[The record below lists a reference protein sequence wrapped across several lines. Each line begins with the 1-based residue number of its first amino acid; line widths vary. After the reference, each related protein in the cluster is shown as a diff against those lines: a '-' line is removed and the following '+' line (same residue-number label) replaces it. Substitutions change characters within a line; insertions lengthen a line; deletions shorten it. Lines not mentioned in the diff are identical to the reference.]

1 MKKNMKRVFGLV
13 LAVMLL
19 VCALPLNAM
28 ADIEFTATE
37 YELIEGSG
45 SGSSTDDS
53 DVNIKGTT
61 VLLNIFTNGK
71 LTTPARTVDI
81 SDYVIISDGNLNI
94 TEVETV
100 IDDYYTP
107 ANSNKGFQTDGIYY
121 YSGNSIVEFGTNSS
135 KQSSWTG
142 INTMRAQNGT
152 ITFNVYVPNVVAK
165 TTAKADSSNPKT
177 GDTIFVPF
185 MVMGL
190 TATALA
196 AAYVFGKKRI
206 AR

>member
-1 MKKNMKRVFGLV
+1 MKKNMKRVFGIV

-19 VCALPLNAM
+19 VCALPMNAM
-28 ADIEFTATE
+28 AAENFYTIDVGVTPIAGVDVGT
-37 YELIEGSG
+37 SN
-45 SGSSTDDS
+45 

-81 SDYVIISDGNLNI
+81 SDYVIVSDGNLNI

-100 IDDYYTP
+100 IDDYYSP

-121 YSGNSIVEFGTNSS
+121 YTGNSIVEFGTNSS
-135 KQSSWTG
+135 KQSTW
-142 INTMRAQNGT
+142 NNVNELRAANGT
-152 ITFNVYVPNVVAK
+152 ISFNVYVPNVVAK

>member
-1 MKKNMKRVFGLV
+1 MKKNMKRVFGLM

-28 ADIEFTATE
+28 ADIEFTAAE
-37 YELIEGSG
+37 YTLIEGSG
-45 SGSSTDDS
+45 SGSSTGES
-53 DVNIKGTT
+53 GVNIKGTT

-81 SDYVIISDGNLNI
+81 SDYVIVSDGNLNV

-121 YSGNSIVEFGTNSS
+121 YTGNSIVEFGTNSS
-135 KQSSWTG
+135 KQSTW
-142 INTMRAQNGT
+142 NNVNELRAANGT
-152 ITFNVYVPNVVAK
+152 ISFNVYVPNVVAK
-165 TTAKADSSNPKT
+165 STAKADSSNPKT

-185 MVMGL
+185 MVMGV

>member
-1 MKKNMKRVFGLV
+1 MKKNMKRVFGLM

-28 ADIEFTATE
+28 ADIEFTAAE
-37 YELIEGSG
+37 YTLIEGSG
-45 SGSSTDDS
+45 SGSSTGES
-53 DVNIKGTT
+53 GVNIKGTT

-81 SDYVIISDGNLNI
+81 SDYVIVSDGNLNV

-100 IDDYYTP
+100 IDDYYSP

-121 YSGNSIVEFGTNSS
+121 YTGNSIVEFGTNSS
-135 KQSSWTG
+135 KQSTW
-142 INTMRAQNGT
+142 NNVNELRAANGT
-152 ITFNVYVPNVVAK
+152 ISFNVYVPNVVAK
-165 TTAKADSSNPKT
+165 STAKADSSNPKT

>member
-1 MKKNMKRVFGLV
+1 MKKNMKRVFGIV

-19 VCALPLNAM
+19 VCALPMNAM
-28 ADIEFTATE
+28 AAENFYTVDVAVTPISGVDIGT
-37 YELIEGSG
+37 
-45 SGSSTDDS
+45 ST

-81 SDYVIISDGNLNI
+81 SDYVIVSDGNLNI

-100 IDDYYTP
+100 IDDYYKP
-107 ANSNKGFQTDGIYY
+107 ANSNKGFETDGIYY
-121 YSGNSIVEFGTNSS
+121 YTGNSIVEFGTNSS
-135 KQSSWTG
+135 KQSTW
-142 INTMRAQNGT
+142 NNVNELRAANGT
-152 ITFNVYVPNVVAK
+152 ISFNVYVPNVVAK

>member
-19 VCALPLNAM
+19 VCALPLNTI
-28 ADIEFTATE
+28 ADIDFTAAE
-37 YELIEGSG
+37 YTLIEGSG
-45 SGSSTDDS
+45 SSTGES
-53 DVNIKGTT
+53 GVNIKGTT

-81 SDYVIISDGNLNI
+81 SDYVIVSDGNLNI

-121 YSGNSIVEFGTNSS
+121 YTGNSIVEFGTNSS

-206 AR
+206 AG

>member
-1 MKKNMKRVFGLV
+1 MKRVFGIV

-19 VCALPLNAM
+19 VCALPMNAM
-28 ADIEFTATE
+28 AAENFYTIDVGVTPISGVDIGTGT
-37 YELIEGSG
+37 
-45 SGSSTDDS
+45 

-81 SDYVIISDGNLNI
+81 SDYVIVSDGNLNI

-121 YSGNSIVEFGTNSS
+121 YTGNSIVEFGTNSS
-135 KQSSWTG
+135 KQSTW
-142 INTMRAQNGT
+142 NNVNELRAANGT
-152 ITFNVYVPNVVAK
+152 ISFNVYVPNVVAK
-165 TTAKADSSNPKT
+165 STAKADSSNPKT

-206 AR
+206 AG

>member
-1 MKKNMKRVFGLV
+1 MKKNMKRVFGLM

-28 ADIEFTATE
+28 ADIEFTAAE
-37 YELIEGSG
+37 YTLIEGSG
-45 SGSSTDDS
+45 SGSSTGES
-53 DVNIKGTT
+53 GVNIKGTT

-81 SDYVIISDGNLNI
+81 SDYVIVSDGNLNV

-100 IDDYYTP
+100 IDDYYSP

-121 YSGNSIVEFGTNSS
+121 YTGNSIVEFGTNSS
-135 KQSSWTG
+135 KQSTW
-142 INTMRAQNGT
+142 NNVNELRAANGT
-152 ITFNVYVPNVVAK
+152 ISFNVYVPNVVAK
-165 TTAKADSSNPKT
+165 STAKADSSNPKT

-190 TATALA
+190 TAS
-196 AAYVFGKKRI
+196 
-206 AR
+206 

>member
-1 MKKNMKRVFGLV
+1 MKKNMKRVFGIV

-19 VCALPLNAM
+19 VCALPMNAM
-28 ADIEFTATE
+28 AAENFYTIDVGVTPI
-37 YELIEGSG
+37 SG
-45 SGSSTDDS
+45 VDVGTSN

-81 SDYVIISDGNLNI
+81 SDYVIVSDGNLNI

-121 YSGNSIVEFGTNSS
+121 YTGNSIVEFGTNSS
-135 KQSSWTG
+135 KQSTW
-142 INTMRAQNGT
+142 NNVNELRAANGT
-152 ITFNVYVPNVVAK
+152 ISFNVYVPNVVAK